1 MRINTSRKITALIF
15 VGIFLLILLC
25 NALTEL
31 VADDFAYLYVQL
43 GKRRKDYKHMANFPL
58 DAGTFA
64 HYERPLHCA
73 LFCTAIF
80 DAA

>member
-31 VADDFAYLYVQL
+31 VADDFAYMFSWENGERITNIWQI
-43 GKRRKDYKHMANFPL
+43 FPL